1 MKYTMILFLSLC
13 TVVAFAQPDRDE
25 PKRSEKVDALK
36 RAYLTTELAL
46 TPVEAEKFWPVYNAH
61 EETQKT
67 HRKELKKVMEKM
79 EAVGENQKAFESLN
93 NEISALRMKEVEE
106 DSNFMIACSKVIG
119 VQKTAKLP
127 GIEREFHK
135 ILLEEVGKKGGHPG
149 PPPGGRPPHGPRH
162 RSME

>member
-1 MKYTMILFLSLC
+1 MKNTMILFLSLC
-13 TVVAFAQPDRDE
+13 SAMAFAQPERDE
-25 PKRSEKVDALK
+25 PKRSEKVEALK
-36 RAYLTTELAL
+36 RAFITSELAL

-61 EETQKT
+61 EESQKT
-67 HRKELKKVMEKM
+67 NRKELRKVMDKM

-106 DSNFMIACSKVIG
+106 DSNFMIACSKIIG

-135 ILLEEVGKKGGHPG
+135 ILLDEVGKKGGHPG
-149 PPPGGRPPHGPRH
+149 PPPGGRQPHGPRH
-162 RSME
+162 RNEE

>member
-1 MKYTMILFLSLC
+1 MRNTMILFLSLC
-13 TVVAFAQPDRDE
+13 SVVAFAQPDRDE
-25 PKRSEKVDALK
+25 PKRSEKVAALK
-36 RAYLTTELAL
+36 RAFITSELAL

-67 HRKELKKVMEKM
+67 HRKELKKVMDKM
-79 EAVGENQKAFESLN
+79 DAVGENQKAFESLN
-93 NEISALRMKEVEE
+93 NAISALRVKEVEE

-135 ILLEEVGKKGGHPG
+135 ILLDEVGKKGGHPG
-149 PPPGGRPPHGPRH
+149 PPSGGRPPHGPRH
-162 RSME
+162 KSAE

>member
-1 MKYTMILFLSLC
+1 MKNTMILFLSLC
-13 TVVAFAQPDRDE
+13 SVMAFAQPERDE
-25 PKRSEKVDALK
+25 PKRSEKVEALK
-36 RAYLTTELAL
+36 RAFITSELAL

-67 HRKELKKVMEKM
+67 HRKELRKVMDKM

-93 NEISALRMKEVEE
+93 NEISTLRMKEVEE

-127 GIEREFHK
+127 DIEREFHK
-135 ILLEEVGKKGGHPG
+135 ILLDEVGKNGGHPG
-149 PPPGGRPPHGPRH
+149 PPPGGRQPHGPRH
-162 RSME
+162 RNEE

>member
-1 MKYTMILFLSLC
+1 MILLLCLCSLG
-13 TVVAFAQPDRDE
+13 AYAQPDRDD
-25 PKRSEKVDALK
+25 PKRGEKVEALK
-36 RAYLTTELAL
+36 RAFITSELSL

-67 HRKELKKVMEKM
+67 HRKELKKVMDKM
-79 EAVGENQKAFESLN
+79 DEVGENQKAFESLN
-93 NEISALRMKEVEE
+93 NEISALRVKEVEE

-135 ILLEEVGKKGGHPG
+135 ILLDEVGKKGGHPG
-149 PPPGGRPPHGPRH
+149 PPPGGRPPHGPKHRH
-162 RSME
+162 ED

>member
-13 TVVAFAQPDRDE
+13 SVVAFAQPDRDE
-25 PKRSEKVDALK
+25 PKRSEKVEALK

-61 EETQKT
+61 DETQKT

-127 GIEREFHK
+127 SIEREFHK
-135 ILLEEVGKKGGHPG
+135 VLLEEVGRKGGHPG
-149 PPPGGRPPHGPRH
+149 PPPGGRPSHGPRH

>member
-1 MKYTMILFLSLC
+1 MKNTMILSLSLC
-13 TVVAFAQPDRDE
+13 SVVAFAQPDRDE
-25 PKRSEKVDALK
+25 PKRSEKVEALK

-61 EETQKT
+61 DETQKT

-127 GIEREFHK
+127 SIEREFHK
-135 ILLEEVGKKGGHPG
+135 VLLEEVGRKGGHPG
-149 PPPGGRPPHGPRH
+149 PPPSGRPSHGPRH

>member
-13 TVVAFAQPDRDE
+13 SVVAFAQPDRDE
-25 PKRSEKVDALK
+25 PKRSEKVEALK

-67 HRKELKKVMEKM
+67 HRKELKKVMDKM
-79 EAVGENQKAFESLN
+79 DTVGENQKAFESLN
-93 NEISALRMKEVEE
+93 NEISALRVKEVEE

-119 VQKTAKLP
+119 VKKTAKLP

-135 ILLEEVGKKGGHPG
+135 ILLDEVGKKGGHPG

-162 RSME
+162 RNGE

>member
-1 MKYTMILFLSLC
+1 MKNTMILLLCLC
-13 TVVAFAQPDRDE
+13 TLGAYAQPDRDE
-25 PKRSEKVDALK
+25 PKRGEKVEALK
-36 RAYLTTELAL
+36 RAFITSELSL
-46 TPVEAEKFWPVYNAH
+46 TPVEAEKFWPIYNAH

-67 HRKELKKVMEKM
+67 HRKELKKVMDKM
-79 EAVGENQKAFESLN
+79 DAVGENQKAFESLN
-93 NEISALRMKEVEE
+93 NEISALRVKEVEE

-135 ILLEEVGKKGGHPG
+135 ILLDEVGKKGGHPG

-162 RSME
+162 RHED

>member
-1 MKYTMILFLSLC
+1 MILFLSLC
-13 TVVAFAQPDRDE
+13 SVVAFAQPDRDE
-25 PKRSEKVDALK
+25 PKRSEKVEALK
-36 RAYLTTELAL
+36 RAYITSELAL

-79 EAVGENQKAFESLN
+79 DAVGENQKAFESLN
-93 NEISALRMKEVEE
+93 NEISALRVKEVEE

-127 GIEREFHK
+127 AMEKEFHK
-135 ILLEEVGKKGGHPG
+135 ILLEEVGRKGEHRG

-162 RSME
+162 KNAD

>member
-1 MKYTMILFLSLC
+1 MKNTMILFLSLC
-13 TVVAFAQPDRDE
+13 SVVAFAQPDRDE
-25 PKRSEKVDALK
+25 PKRSEKVEALK

-61 EETQKT
+61 DETQKT

-127 GIEREFHK
+127 SIEREFHK
-135 ILLEEVGKKGGHPG
+135 IVLEEVGKKGGHPG
-149 PPPGGRPPHGPRH
+149 PPPGGRPPHGPRY

>member
-127 GIEREFHK
+127 AIEREFHR

>member
-1 MKYTMILFLSLC
+1 MKNTIILFLSLC
-13 TVVAFAQPDRDE
+13 SVVAFAQPDRDE
-25 PKRSEKVDALK
+25 PKRSEKVEALK

-46 TPVEAEKFWPVYNAH
+46 TSVEAEKFWPVYNAH

-127 GIEREFHK
+127 SIEREFHK
-135 ILLEEVGKKGGHPG
+135 IVLEEVGKKGGRPG
-149 PPPGGRPPHGPRH
+149 PPPGGRPPHGPRY

>member
-13 TVVAFAQPDRDE
+13 SLVAFAQPDRDE

>member
-13 TVVAFAQPDRDE
+13 SVVAFAQPDRDE

-127 GIEREFHK
+127 AIDREFHK
-135 ILLEEVGKKGGHPG
+135 ILLEEVGKQGGHPG

>member
-13 TVVAFAQPDRDE
+13 SVVAFAQPDRDE

-135 ILLEEVGKKGGHPG
+135 ILLEEVGKKSGHPG

>member
-1 MKYTMILFLSLC
+1 MKNTIILFLSLC
-13 TVVAFAQPDRDE
+13 SVVAFAQPDRDE
-25 PKRSEKVDALK
+25 PKRSEKVEALK

-46 TPVEAEKFWPVYNAH
+46 TSVEAEKFWPVYNAH

-127 GIEREFHK
+127 SIEREFHK
-135 ILLEEVGKKGGHPG
+135 IVLEEVGKKGGHPG
-149 PPPGGRPPHGPRH
+149 PPPGGRPPHGPRY

>member
-13 TVVAFAQPDRDE
+13 SVVAFAQPDRDE